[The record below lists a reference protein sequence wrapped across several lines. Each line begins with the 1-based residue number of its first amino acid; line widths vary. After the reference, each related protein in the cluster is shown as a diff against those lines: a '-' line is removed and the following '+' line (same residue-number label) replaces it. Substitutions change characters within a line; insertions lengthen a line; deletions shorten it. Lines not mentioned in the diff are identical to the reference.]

1 VTRPRRRA
9 WLLATL
15 AGLAGLLAAAPPV
28 AEAAPPPPPE
38 LAARAWILVDPD
50 DGAVLASHRE
60 ARSYPMASTTK
71 LMTAYVARRDLRPG
85 EMVTAPAYTAI
96 PGESLLGLRAG
107 ERITVRDLLY
117 GLLLVSGNDAAEAL
131 AQAAAGSEDAF
142 VAAMNRAA
150 QRLDL
155 DDTSYANPI
164 GLDEAGNFSSA
175 RDLARLA
182 VVLRDDPLFRRI
194 FDTRE
199 EVLESGARRRTV
211 VNLNNLVLTVPY
223 VNGVKTGHTF
233 GAGYVL
239 VASARR
245 DGVELVSAVLGAPSE
260 LERDADTRALLDYGF
275 SLYDRRT
282 PVRRGKRMAA
292 PALRYQDARLALAP
306 TRQVRLTVREGQR
319 LRTRVR
325 APREV
330 EGPVERGERLGRV
343 IVRLDGDRIATVPL
357 AAVRSAPAASW
368 VQRYDAAIPGPR
380 AVAWGVAAAAL
391 ALVAGLAFVAIRA
404 LRS

>member
-1 VTRPRRRA
+1 MTRPRRGAR
-9 WLLATL
+9 LLGTL
-15 AGLAGLLAAAPPV
+15 AGLAGLLAAGPAV
-28 AEAAPPPPPE
+28 AVAAPPPPPD

-85 EMVTAPAYTAI
+85 EMVTAPAYSAI

-107 ERITVRDLLY
+107 EQITVRDLLY

-211 VNLNNLVLTVPY
+211 VNLNNLVRTVPY
-223 VNGVKTGHTF
+223 VNGIKTGHTF

-245 DGVELVSAVLGAPSE
+245 DGVELVSTVLGAPSE

-292 PALRYQDARLALAP
+292 PSLRYQDARLALAP

-330 EGPVERGERLGRV
+330 EGPIERGERLGRV

-368 VQRYDAAIPGPR
+368 VQRYDAAIPGSR

>member
-38 LAARAWILVDPD
+38 LAAKAWILVDPD

-85 EMVTAPAYTAI
+85 AMVTAPAYNAI

-368 VQRYDAAIPGPR
+368 VQRYDAAIPGSR

>member
-38 LAARAWILVDPD
+38 LAAKAWILVDPD

-245 DGVELVSAVLGAPSE
+245 DGVELVSAVLGAPGE

-368 VQRYDAAIPGPR
+368 VQRYDAAIPGSR